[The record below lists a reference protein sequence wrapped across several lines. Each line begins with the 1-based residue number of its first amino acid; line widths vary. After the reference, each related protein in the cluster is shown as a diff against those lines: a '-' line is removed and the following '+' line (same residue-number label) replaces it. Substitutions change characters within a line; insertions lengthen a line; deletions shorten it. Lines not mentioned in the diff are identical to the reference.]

1 MKDSSPFSDLSI
13 SHLTAGFVAVLIGF
27 SSSVVIILQA
37 AQAAGADSAQ
47 VSSWIWALGL
57 GMGIT
62 SAGLSWY
69 FREPVLTAWSTPGAA
84 LLATS
89 LSGFSLAEATAAFM
103 FAALLTVIVGW
114 TGWFERL
121 LKHLPQSLA
130 AAMLAGI
137 LFQFGLEAFAA
148 LEHHFLLVAAMLVT
162 YVVGRQRLPRYAI
175 LLVLAVGMLVVV
187 AQGEFHGQHLS
198 LSLASP
204 QFVMPDFSPGV
215 LIGVGV
221 PLFIVTMTSQNLPGL
236 AVLRANGYQTPLSPV
251 LTFTGLVNLVLAP
264 FGGFAYNLAAITAA
278 ICMGE
283 EAGEKRSSRYL
294 AAVCAGVVYAVVGLF
309 GATVVALFAA
319 FPQAFVVA
327 LAGLA
332 LLGTIGNSLH
342 AALDD
347 VEGREAALMT
357 FLVTASGLTL
367 WGIGAAFW
375 GIVVGAAVQL
385 SISALRRPDPESAR
399 E

>member
-1 MKDSSPFSDLSI
+1 MSRPSLFSDLSL
-13 SHLTAGFVAVLIGF
+13 SHLTAGFVAVLVGF

-37 AQAAGADSAQ
+37 AEAAGASQAE
-47 VSSWIWALGL
+47 VSSWIWALGI

-62 SAGLSWY
+62 SGGLSLY

-84 LLATS
+84 LLATG
-89 LSGFSLAEATAAFM
+89 LSGYSLAEATGAFV
-103 FAALLTVIVGW
+103 FAAMLTVIAGW
-114 TGWFERL
+114 TGWFERI

-137 LFQFGLEAFAA
+137 LFQFGLDAFAA
-148 LEHHFLLVAAMLVT
+148 LQGDFLLVALMLAT
-162 YVVGRQRLPRYAI
+162 YVISRQRLPRYAI
-175 LLVLAVGMLVVV
+175 LLVLAVGMLV
-187 AQGEFHGQHLS
+187 AGWQGQLHWDG
-198 LSLASP
+198 LSLALATP
-204 QFVMPDFSPGV
+204 QWTTPDFSLSV
-215 LIGVGV
+215 LISVGI
-221 PLFIVTMTSQNLPGL
+221 PLFIVTMTSQNVPGL

-251 LTFTGLVNLVLAP
+251 LTATGLVTLVLAP

-283 EAGEKRSSRYL
+283 EAGEKRSTRYL
-294 AAVCAGVVYAVVGLF
+294 AAVSAGVVYAIVGLF

-347 VEGREAALMT
+347 PGDREAALIT

-375 GIVVGAAVQL
+375 GLVVGVLVRLFLQL
-385 SISALRRPDPESAR
+385 SKK
-399 E
+399 

>member
-1 MKDSSPFSDLSI
+1 MSRPSLFSDLSL
-13 SHLTAGFVAVLIGF
+13 SHLTAGFVAVLVGF

-37 AQAAGADSAQ
+37 AEAAGATPTE
-47 VSSWIWALGL
+47 VSSWIWALGI

-62 SAGLSWY
+62 SGGLSLY

-84 LLATS
+84 LLATG
-89 LSGFSLAEATAAFM
+89 LTGYSLAEATGAFI
-103 FAALLTVIVGW
+103 FAAILTVIAGW
-114 TGWFERL
+114 TGWFERI

-137 LFQFGLEAFAA
+137 LFQFGLDAFAA
-148 LEHHFLLVAAMLVT
+148 LQGDFLLVALMLVT
-162 YVVGRQRLPRYAI
+162 YVVGRQVLPRYAI
-175 LLVLAVGMLVVV
+175 LLVLAVGMLI
-187 AQGEFHGQHLS
+187 AGWQGQLHWDGLS
-198 LSLASP
+198 LSLATP
-204 QFVMPDFSPGV
+204 QWTTPDFSLSV
-215 LIGVGV
+215 LISVGI
-221 PLFIVTMTSQNLPGL
+221 PLFIVTMTSQNVPGL

-251 LTFTGLVNLVLAP
+251 LTATGLVTLVLAP

-283 EAGEKRSSRYL
+283 EAGEKRSARYL
-294 AAVCAGVVYAVVGLF
+294 AAVSAGVVYAIVGLF

-347 VEGREAALMT
+347 PGDREAALIT

-375 GIVVGAAVQL
+375 GLVVGVLVRLSLQL
-385 SISALRRPDPESAR
+385 SKK
-399 E
+399 

>member
-1 MKDSSPFSDLSI
+1 MSRPSLFSDLSL
-13 SHLTAGFVAVLIGF
+13 SHLTAGFVAVLVGF

-37 AQAAGADSAQ
+37 AEAAGASQAE
-47 VSSWIWALGL
+47 VSSWIWALGI

-62 SAGLSWY
+62 SGGLSLY

-84 LLATS
+84 LLATG
-89 LSGFSLAEATAAFM
+89 LTGYSLAEATGAFI
-103 FAALLTVIVGW
+103 FAAILTVIAGW
-114 TGWFERL
+114 TGWFERI

-137 LFQFGLEAFAA
+137 LFQFGLDAFAA
-148 LEHHFLLVAAMLVT
+148 LQGDFLLVALMLVT
-162 YVVGRQRLPRYAI
+162 YVIGRQVLPRYAI
-175 LLVLAVGMLVVV
+175 LLVLAVGMLI
-187 AQGEFHGQHLS
+187 AGWQGQLHWDGLS
-198 LSLASP
+198 LSLATP
-204 QFVMPDFSPGV
+204 QWTTPDFSLSV
-215 LIGVGV
+215 LISVGI
-221 PLFIVTMTSQNLPGL
+221 PLFIVTMTSQNVPGL

-251 LTFTGLVNLVLAP
+251 LTATGLVTLVLAP

-283 EAGEKRSSRYL
+283 EAGEKRSARYL
-294 AAVCAGVVYAVVGLF
+294 AAVSAGVVYAIVGLF

-347 VEGREAALMT
+347 PGDREAALIT

-375 GIVVGAAVQL
+375 GLVVGVLVRLSLQL
-385 SISALRRPDPESAR
+385 SKK
-399 E
+399 

>member
-1 MKDSSPFSDLSI
+1 MSRPSLFSDLSL
-13 SHLTAGFVAVLIGF
+13 SHLTAGFVAVLVGF

-37 AQAAGADSAQ
+37 AEAASATPAE
-47 VSSWIWALGL
+47 VSSWIWALGI

-62 SAGLSWY
+62 SGGLSLY

-84 LLATS
+84 LLATG
-89 LSGFSLAEATAAFM
+89 LTGYSLAEATGAFI
-103 FAALLTVIVGW
+103 FAAILTVIAGW
-114 TGWFERL
+114 TGWFERI

-137 LFQFGLEAFAA
+137 LFQFGLDAFAA
-148 LEHHFLLVAAMLVT
+148 LQGDFLLVALMLAT
-162 YVVGRQRLPRYAI
+162 YVISRQRLPRYAI
-175 LLVLAVGMLVVV
+175 LLVLAVGMLV
-187 AQGEFHGQHLS
+187 AGWQGQLHWDG
-198 LSLASP
+198 LSLALATP
-204 QFVMPDFSPGV
+204 QWTTPDFSLSV
-215 LIGVGV
+215 LISVGI
-221 PLFIVTMTSQNLPGL
+221 PLFIVTMTSQNVPGL

-251 LTFTGLVNLVLAP
+251 LTATGLVTLVLAP

-283 EAGEKRSSRYL
+283 EAGEKRSARYL
-294 AAVCAGVVYAVVGLF
+294 AAVSAGVVYAIVGLF
-309 GATVVALFAA
+309 GATIVALFAA

-347 VEGREAALMT
+347 PGDREAALIT

-375 GIVVGAAVQL
+375 GLVVGVLVRLFLQL
-385 SISALRRPDPESAR
+385 SKK
-399 E
+399 

>member
-1 MKDSSPFSDLSI
+1 MPRIRLFSDLSL
-13 SHLTAGFVAVLIGF
+13 SHVTAGFVAVLVGF

-37 AQAAGADSAQ
+37 AETAGASPAE
-47 VSSWIWALGL
+47 VSSWIWALGI

-62 SAGLSWY
+62 SGGLSLY

-84 LLATS
+84 LLATG
-89 LSGFSLAEATAAFM
+89 LTGFSLAEATGAFI
-103 FAALLTVIVGW
+103 FAAVLTIIAGL
-114 TGWFERL
+114 TGWFERI

-137 LFQFGLEAFAA
+137 LFQFGVDAFAA
-148 LEHHFLLVAAMLVT
+148 LHGNFLLVALMLLT
-162 YVVGRQRLPRYAI
+162 YVIGRQFLPRYTI
-175 LLVLAVGMLVVV
+175 LLVLAIGMVI
-187 AQGEFHGQHLS
+187 AGGQGELHWDGLQ
-198 LSLASP
+198 LALAVP
-204 QFVMPDFSPGV
+204 QLTVPDFSLSV
-215 LIGVGV
+215 LISVGI
-221 PLFIVTMTSQNLPGL
+221 PLFIVTMTSQNVPGL
-236 AVLRANGYQTPLSPV
+236 AVLRANGYRTPLSPV
-251 LTFTGLVNLVLAP
+251 LTVTGLVTLVLAP

-283 EAGEKRSSRYL
+283 AAGDRKSSRYL
-294 AAVCAGVVYAVVGLF
+294 AAVSAGVVYAIVGLF

-319 FPQAFVVA
+319 FPKAFVVA

-347 VEGREAALMT
+347 PADREAALMT

-367 WGIGAAFW
+367 WGVGAAFW
-375 GIVVGAAVQL
+375 GLVIGVLVRLSVQL
-385 SISALRRPDPESAR
+385 KRSPDAIKK
-399 E
+399 

>member
-1 MKDSSPFSDLSI
+1 MSRPSLFSDLSL
-13 SHLTAGFVAVLIGF
+13 SHLTAGFVAVLVGF

-37 AQAAGADSAQ
+37 AEAAGASQAE
-47 VSSWIWALGL
+47 VSSWIWALGI

-62 SAGLSWY
+62 SGGLSLY

-84 LLATS
+84 LLATG
-89 LSGFSLAEATAAFM
+89 LTGYSLAEATGAFV
-103 FAALLTVIVGW
+103 FAAILTVIAGW
-114 TGWFERL
+114 TGWFERI

-137 LFQFGLEAFAA
+137 LFQFGLDAFAA
-148 LEHHFLLVAAMLVT
+148 LQGDFLLVALMLAT
-162 YVVGRQRLPRYAI
+162 YVISRQRLPRYAI
-175 LLVLAVGMLVVV
+175 LLVLAVGMLV
-187 AQGEFHGQHLS
+187 AGWQGQLHWDG
-198 LSLASP
+198 LSLALATP
-204 QFVMPDFSPGV
+204 QWTTPDFSLSV
-215 LIGVGV
+215 LISVGI
-221 PLFIVTMTSQNLPGL
+221 PLFIVTMTSQNVPGL

-251 LTFTGLVNLVLAP
+251 LTATGLVTLVLAP

-283 EAGEKRSSRYL
+283 EAGEKRSARYL
-294 AAVCAGVVYAVVGLF
+294 AAVSAGVVYAIVGLF

-347 VEGREAALMT
+347 PGDREAALIT

-375 GIVVGAAVQL
+375 GLVVGVLVRLSLQL
-385 SISALRRPDPESAR
+385 SKK
-399 E
+399 

>member
-1 MKDSSPFSDLSI
+1 MSRPSLFSDLSL
-13 SHLTAGFVAVLIGF
+13 SHLTAGFVAVLVGF

-37 AQAAGADSAQ
+37 AEAAGASPAE
-47 VSSWIWALGL
+47 VSSWIWALGI

-62 SAGLSWY
+62 SGGLSLY

-84 LLATS
+84 LLATG
-89 LSGFSLAEATAAFM
+89 LTGYSLAEATGAFI
-103 FAALLTVIVGW
+103 FAAILTVIAGW
-114 TGWFERL
+114 TGWFERI

-137 LFQFGLEAFAA
+137 LFQFGLDAFAA
-148 LEHHFLLVAAMLVT
+148 LQGDFLLVALMLVT
-162 YVVGRQRLPRYAI
+162 YVIGRQVLPRYAI
-175 LLVLAVGMLVVV
+175 LLVLAVGMLI
-187 AQGEFHGQHLS
+187 AGWQGQLHWDGLS
-198 LSLASP
+198 LSLATP
-204 QFVMPDFSPGV
+204 QWTTPDFSLSV
-215 LIGVGV
+215 LISVGI
-221 PLFIVTMTSQNLPGL
+221 PLFIVTMTSQNVPGL

-251 LTFTGLVNLVLAP
+251 LTATGLVTLVLAP

-283 EAGEKRSSRYL
+283 EAGEKRSARYL
-294 AAVCAGVVYAVVGLF
+294 AAVSAGVVYAIVGLF

-347 VEGREAALMT
+347 PGDREAALIT

-375 GIVVGAAVQL
+375 GLVVGVLVRLSLQL
-385 SISALRRPDPESAR
+385 SKK
-399 E
+399 

>member
-1 MKDSSPFSDLSI
+1 MSRPSPFSDLSL
-13 SHLTAGFVAVLIGF
+13 SHLTAGFVAVLVGF

-37 AQAAGADSAQ
+37 AEAAGATPAE
-47 VSSWIWALGL
+47 VSSWIWALGI

-62 SAGLSWY
+62 SAGLSLY

-84 LLATS
+84 LLATG
-89 LSGFSLAEATAAFM
+89 LTGYSLAEATGAFI
-103 FAALLTVIVGW
+103 FAAILTVIAGW
-114 TGWFERL
+114 TGWFERI

-137 LFQFGLEAFAA
+137 LFQFGLDAFAA
-148 LEHHFLLVAAMLVT
+148 LQGDFMLVSLMLVT
-162 YVVGRQRLPRYAI
+162 YVIGRQVLPRYAI
-175 LLVLAVGMLVVV
+175 LLVLAVGMLI
-187 AQGEFHGQHLS
+187 AGWQGQLHWDG
-198 LSLASP
+198 LSLALATP
-204 QFVMPDFSPGV
+204 QWTTPDFSLSV
-215 LIGVGV
+215 LISVGI
-221 PLFIVTMTSQNLPGL
+221 PLFIVTMTSQNVPGL
-236 AVLRANGYQTPLSPV
+236 AVLRANGYRTPLSPV
-251 LTFTGLVNLVLAP
+251 LTATGLVTLVLAP

-283 EAGEKRSSRYL
+283 EAGDKRSARYL
-294 AAVCAGVVYAVVGLF
+294 AAVSAGVVYAIVGLF

-347 VEGREAALMT
+347 PGDREAALIT
-357 FLVTASGLTL
+357 FLVTASGLSL

-375 GIVVGAAVQL
+375 GLVIGVLVRLFLQATK
-385 SISALRRPDPESAR
+385 E
-399 E
+399 